1 MNEIKKKKSL
11 TNDITITFF
20 TICTIVLNSNR
31 FKKLNTGLKG
41 FLHTTEA
48 RRTKGL
54 TRANFIH
61 AK

>member
-1 MNEIKKKKSL
+1 MNEIKKKITDKRY
-11 TNDITITFF
+11 NDYFF
-20 TICTIVLNSNR
+20 LPSVQLYLILIDL
-31 FKKLNTGLKG
+31 KKLNTGLKG

>member
-1 MNEIKKKKSL
+1 MNEIKKKSL

>member
-1 MNEIKKKKSL
+1 MNEIKKKITDKRY
-11 TNDITITFF
+11 NDYFFF